1 MIDRLKENWDAIK
14 DTLKEN
20 YDISKVS
27 YDTWIVPM
35 EIHNVDNDQVYI
47 LADTK
52 GIPNI
57 LDYIK
62 KKYKQILEIVIEEK
76 IGLHCNVIFVTSE
89 DLEKRPNL
97 TAEASNIVYLTEY
110 VTVILYLLFVT
121 TISFTTPCSSLLIC
135 TDLFSSSFVTDKSV
149 NVASVPVTLIILL
162 ILLTEYETIPFPEI
176 LSGRTS
182 KKSLS
187 YST

>member
-97 TAEASNIVYLTEY
+97 TAEASNIGVK
-110 VTVILYLLFVT
+110 
-121 TISFTTPCSSLLIC
+121 C
-135 TDLFSSSFVTDKSV
+135 
-149 NVASVPVTLIILL
+149 
-162 ILLTEYETIPFPEI
+162 
-176 LSGRTS
+176 G
-182 KKSLS
+182 
-187 YST
+187 

>member
-89 DLEKRPNL
+89 DLEKRP
-97 TAEASNIVYLTEY
+97 
-110 VTVILYLLFVT
+110 
-121 TISFTTPCSSLLIC
+121 
-135 TDLFSSSFVTDKSV
+135 
-149 NVASVPVTLIILL
+149 TL
-162 ILLTEYETIPFPEI
+162 
-176 LSGRTS
+176 
-182 KKSLS
+182 
-187 YST
+187 

>member
-97 TAEASNIVYLTEY
+97 TAEASNIVTPELNSYYAAVMNANLNPRYTFDTFDSHMLLHLLLLNLLEPSTTHYLSMAAQ
-110 VTVILYLLFVT
+110 VLARRI
-121 TISFTTPCSSLLIC
+121 
-135 TDLFSSSFVTDKSV
+135 
-149 NVASVPVTLIILL
+149 
-162 ILLTEYETIPFPEI
+162 
-176 LSGRTS
+176 
-182 KKSLS
+182 
-187 YST
+187 

>member
-76 IGLHCNVIFVTSE
+76 IGLHCNVIFVTST
-89 DLEKRPNL
+89 LRSVQ
-97 TAEASNIVYLTEY
+97 T
-110 VTVILYLLFVT
+110 
-121 TISFTTPCSSLLIC
+121 SLQ
-135 TDLFSSSFVTDKSV
+135 K
-149 NVASVPVTLIILL
+149 
-162 ILLTEYETIPFPEI
+162 LLT
-176 LSGRTS
+176 L
-182 KKSLS
+182 
-187 YST
+187 